1 MIKAS
6 TSGFNF
12 TPEDIDSISMVGKIG
27 AQHAAAALSKLVG
40 ITVKLSRLEAMTL
53 SVGKVPDRVGGMG
66 TPVMGVLI
74 PFQGD
79 VTGNTLLLFSDEAVD
94 ELLVLLF
101 PDRKTIEGDLRDS
114 AIAET
119 GNILAGAIHTV
130 LSRLTGRILI
140 SLPPVAVLDMA
151 GALLD
156 SLLAEA
162 GSRGDAVVCLEF
174 QLTDGDGKNLVKTVL
189 LPGLE
194 GLELMK
200 EAAKRLET
208 D

>member
-40 ITVKLSRLEAMTL
+40 TTVKLSRLEAMTL

-119 GNILAGAIHTV
+119 GNILAGAIHTM